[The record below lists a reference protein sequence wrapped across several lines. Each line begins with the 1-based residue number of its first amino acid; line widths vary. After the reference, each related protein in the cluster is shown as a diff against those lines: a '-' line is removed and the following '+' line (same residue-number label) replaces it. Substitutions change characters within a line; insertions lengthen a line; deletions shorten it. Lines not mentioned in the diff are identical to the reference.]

1 MKHISEALE
10 KLNKSIIKIGQ
21 HKPIK
26 INGREVGYIQL
37 VEHSI
42 AQIEYY
48 LDEEHCNK
56 GIMTRELRKYL
67 DEVRDNFPKIIA
79 LVEKENIASQ
89 RVLEKCEFILM
100 TTSGNYFVYV
110 NDLQADKRMKEIM
123 QDIVDKGFV
132 NKIEKSLNN

>member
-1 MKHISEALE
+1 M
-10 KLNKSIIKIGQ
+10 IKIGR

-26 INGREVGYIQL
+26 LNGEEVGYIQL

-48 LDEEHCNK
+48 LDEEYCNK
-56 GIMTRELRKYL
+56 GIMTRELKKYL
-67 DEVRDNFPKIIA
+67 NDIKDSFPKIIA

-89 RVLEKCEFILM
+89 KVLEKCEFILM

-110 NDLQADKRMKEIM
+110 NDLQADKRTKEIM
-123 QDIVDKGFV
+123 
-132 NKIEKSLNN
+132 